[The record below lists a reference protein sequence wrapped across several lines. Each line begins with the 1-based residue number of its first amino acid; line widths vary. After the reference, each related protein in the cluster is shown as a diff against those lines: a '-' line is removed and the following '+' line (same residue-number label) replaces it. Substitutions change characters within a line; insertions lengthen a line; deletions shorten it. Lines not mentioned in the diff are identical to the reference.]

1 MLEAERAS
9 QRGRTPSIIIAPSV
23 LSADFAR
30 LGEEVRAV
38 DAAGAD
44 WIHVDVMDGRFVP
57 NITIGPVV
65 LQAIRRS
72 TAKPLNVHLMI
83 VEPEHYL
90 AAFADAGADH
100 LLVQAEPGSTIHLHR
115 VLSKIRALGKKAG
128 VVLDPATPPEL
139 VEYVLHLCDV
149 ILVMTVNPG
158 FGGQSFLP
166 EMLPKIR
173 RLREMCAERGLHPV
187 IEVDGGENATTAA
200 RGGRRRRNRDRRRL
214 GDFRRE
220 GLRQG
225 DCRHSR
231 EGRRGGCDVMNAA
244 PSSPST
250 DRDAL
255 KRAAA
260 EAAVQLVENDM
271 VVGLGS
277 GSTAAFAVEA
287 LARRHRQG
295 LRFVGIP
302 TSERT
307 AAQAKA
313 ADIPLTSFSEH
324 RQIDLTI
331 DGADEVERGTLNLI
345 KGLGGALLREKIVA
359 AASHRLAIVVDGSK
373 LVDRLG
379 TRTPVPVEVVAFG
392 LEATRESLEVLG
404 ASAHDAHVVGRALC
418 HRQRQPHSRL
428 RFRPH
433 RRSGAIGRTHPAHR
447 RRGGKRA
454 FHQPRRSGLCR
465 RRGGV
470 HRLDSARAHRGS
482 PPILVI
488 MGVSGSGK
496 STIAEELSARLGW
509 PFEEGDSLHPESNV
523 AKMHA
528 GIPLTDADRLPWLE
542 RVAAWIDGQRAKKQP
557 GIITCSALK
566 RSYRQIII
574 GDRPEVRLVYLRG
587 GRDLIAEHLAGR
599 HGHFMPAALLQ
610 SQIDTLEEP
619 DPSED
624 PLTVDAGAPAAHV
637 ADEIIRLLG
646 ASATVVQGVP
656 AHPN

>member
-1 MLEAERAS
+1 MK
-9 QRGRTPSIIIAPSV
+9 
-23 LSADFAR
+23 
-30 LGEEVRAV
+30 
-38 DAAGAD
+38 AAA
-44 WIHVDVMDGRFVP
+44 
-57 NITIGPVV
+57 
-65 LQAIRRS
+65 
-72 TAKPLNVHLMI
+72 
-83 VEPEHYL
+83 
-90 AAFADAGADH
+90 
-100 LLVQAEPGSTIHLHR
+100 
-115 VLSKIRALGKKAG
+115 
-128 VVLDPATPPEL
+128 
-139 VEYVLHLCDV
+139 
-149 ILVMTVNPG
+149 
-158 FGGQSFLP
+158 
-166 EMLPKIR
+166 
-173 RLREMCAERGLHPV
+173 
-187 IEVDGGENATTAA
+187 
-200 RGGRRRRNRDRRRL
+200 
-214 GDFRRE
+214 
-220 GLRQG
+220 
-225 DCRHSR
+225 
-231 EGRRGGCDVMNAA
+231 
-244 PSSPST
+244 SSPDA
-250 DRDAL
+250 DRNAL

-287 LARRHRQG
+287 LARRRRQG

-379 TRTPVPVEVVAFG
+379 VRRPVPVEVVAFG
-392 LEATRESLEVLG
+392 LEATSESLDVLG
-404 ASAHDAHVVGRALC
+404 ASAQLRMSSDAPFVTDGGNRILDCEFGLIADPARLDERIRRIVGVVE
-418 HRQRQPHSRL
+418 
-428 RFRPH
+428 
-433 RRSGAIGRTHPAHR
+433 
-447 RRGGKRA
+447 
-454 FHQPRRSGLCR
+454 SGLFISR
-465 RRGGV
+465 ADPVFVADATGV

-482 PPILVI
+482 PPILVV

-542 RVAAWIDGQRAKKQP
+542 RVAAWIDGQRARKQP

-574 GDRPEVRLVYLRG
+574 GDRREVRLVYLRG
-587 GRDLIAEHLAGR
+587 GHDLIAEHLAGR
-599 HGHFMPAALLQ
+599 HGHFMPSALLR

-624 PLTVDAGAPAAHV
+624 PLTVDASRPAPQV

-646 ASATVVQGVP
+646 SSATVSQG
-656 AHPN
+656 AAA